1 MYVRRACERAGVR
14 GRREAA
20 RLMDL
25 YMVRTCAWAGDMVLV
40 ISRVAYME
48 DEDLLAEILERYNG
62 RGGYLNAVDEIVANG
77 PRERPARPSL
87 PPPPLLLPPHPPPY
101 SRCVIARC
109 PPRTWRVRDK
119 C

>member
-1 MYVRRACERAGVR
+1 
-14 GRREAA
+14 
-20 RLMDL
+20 MDL

-87 PPPPLLLPPHPPPY
+87 PPPPLLLPPHPLPTHAVL
-101 SRCVIARC
+101 SRAVHRGHGECETNADISLKN
-109 PPRTWRVRDK
+109 RDGPSIYIHK
-119 C
+119 

>member
-1 MYVRRACERAGVR
+1 
-14 GRREAA
+14 
-20 RLMDL
+20 MDL

-87 PPPPLLLPPHPPPY
+87 PPPPAPTPTPSLLTLCY
-101 SRCVIARC
+101 RALSTADMASARQMLTF
-109 PPRTWRVRDK
+109 P
-119 C
+119 